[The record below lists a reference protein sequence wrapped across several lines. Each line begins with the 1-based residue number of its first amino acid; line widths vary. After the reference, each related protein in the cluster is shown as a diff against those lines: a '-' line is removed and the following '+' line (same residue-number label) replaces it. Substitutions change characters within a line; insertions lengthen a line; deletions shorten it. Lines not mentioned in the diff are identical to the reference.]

1 MPELPKTAVEWL
13 SCLSLPDYLAMTPT
27 GHHVPIVGPEIW
39 VDGTGAQLSRDHY
52 IAKWGV
58 DPKIGW
64 EAVKAYRRES
74 GKNDKTV
81 RL

>member
-13 SCLSLPDYLAMTPT
+13 SCIGLPEYLAMTPS
-27 GHHVPIVGPEIW
+27 GHIAYMVGPELW
-39 VDGTGAQLSRDHY
+39 TDGNGASMTREQY
-52 IAKWGV
+52 IARWGV

-64 EAVKAYRRES
+64 EAIKAYRRES
-74 GKNDKTV
+74 GKNDKIV

>member
-13 SCLSLPDYLAMTPT
+13 SCLSLPDYLSMTPS
-27 GHHVPIVGPEIW
+27 GHLVPIVGPEIW
-39 VDGTGAQLSRDHY
+39 VDGNGTYFTREQY
-52 IAKWGV
+52 IGKWGV

>member
-1 MPELPKTAVEWL
+1 MPEIPKTAVEWL
-13 SCLSLPDYLAMTPT
+13 SCLSLPEYLAMTPS
-27 GHHVPIVGPEIW
+27 GHLVPIVGPEIW
-39 VDGTGAQLSRDHY
+39 VDGNGHRFTQEEY
-52 IAKWGV
+52 KNKWGV

>member
-13 SCLSLPDYLAMTPT
+13 SCLSLPDYLAMTPS
-27 GHHVPIVGPEIW
+27 GHLVPIVGPEIW
-39 VDGTGAQLSRDHY
+39 VDGNGTHFTREQY
-52 IAKWGV
+52 IGKWGV

-74 GKNDKTV
+74 GKKDKTV